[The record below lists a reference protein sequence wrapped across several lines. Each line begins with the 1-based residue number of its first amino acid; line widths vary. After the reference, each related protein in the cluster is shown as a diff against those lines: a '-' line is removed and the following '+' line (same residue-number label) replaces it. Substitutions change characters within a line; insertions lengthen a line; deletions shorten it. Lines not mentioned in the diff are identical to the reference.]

1 MLTAL
6 AVSVASMIAYKFGKR
21 RGEEDMYYLCK
32 SADQARREFFSS
44 VSLN

>member
-1 MLTAL
+1 MLVAL
-6 AVSVASMIAYKFGKR
+6 AITITAVIAYKYGKH

-44 VSLN
+44 ISLN